1 MAGRCHLSGA
11 WVTRH
16 SSCAPD
22 IWRKLKQADSIA
34 CCLGQFKTNLAR
46 ERLSNSL
53 AGFFLSDLIVLL
65 LIFKR
70 RIIII
75 NNNNNNNNNN
85 KGSVCLV
92 LLELVMSD
100 TCGLHLVSLLAAP
113 PPALEFVGQTLLLPM
128 GQGLDQDSSS
138 ECKEWICGGNP
149 TIPVLRR

>member
-75 NNNNNNNNNN
+75 NNNNNNNNNKN
-85 KGSVCLV
+85 NSIKS
-92 LLELVMSD
+92 MSP
-100 TCGLHLVSLLAAP
+100 SLM
-113 PPALEFVGQTLLLPM
+113 QS
-128 GQGLDQDSSS
+128 DSSLIAPTALDKS
-138 ECKEWICGGNP
+138 QCMLHSSKSVPDPLGDLCRVSSGFGGTLKQHVTLSRP
-149 TIPVLRR
+149 PQS